1 MVFDNNGEYWRGAFA
16 HYNMLGTD
24 TPLEYTGA
32 RDEYL
37 ACRRSAW
44 LGGALNCSPVYDVWG
59 TDAAAVLTYTFVN
72 RDFSLMEPGQSKHG
86 IICNENGN
94 MMADGVIM
102 YRGDNLWRS
111 YWLAPVLQ
119 YFVEKAEKEGK
130 DIHGEYRED
139 EYFFQIDGPKSL
151 EILEEATQTDLHDI
165 KFGKHRI
172 VQICGTEMV
181 VHRLGMSGCLAY
193 EVHGHERDK
202 EIAYAKLREVVEKN
216 DGRALG
222 FRQYIVLNH
231 TPGGYPNQFQHFLY
245 DFRRN
250 DPEFVEFTQKNCF
263 PQFGLG
269 SAINDQEMYYATPY
283 DIGWGK
289 MVNLKHDFMAKDALM
304 AAKEGPRRQA
314 VTLEWNDDDVAAVF
328 QENFKGKGSHNYAP
342 IEAYH
347 DAYNASMPI
356 PCSGYYVKDGDKVIG
371 ITTGRCYAFYEKRM
385 ISLAFIQGDY
395 AVEGKEYTVVFG
407 QPGFENVDIRVK
419 VAQFPYYNEEYRN
432 ETFDTEN
439 IPHPDFEAMN
449 NARPEGRYEVVA
461 KSIMGE
467 NPGAFEYAIDGDTLT
482 GTAFAMG
489 QSVPVENGKVDG
501 SKFSHTMTMMTPM
514 GEMTMPV
521 SGEVYGDRINGVMGE
536 GMTAMPFVGYRK

>member
-172 VQICGTEMV
+172 VQ
-181 VHRLGMSGCLAY
+181 
-193 EVHGHERDK
+193 
-202 EIAYAKLREVVEKN
+202 
-216 DGRALG
+216 
-222 FRQYIVLNH
+222 
-231 TPGGYPNQFQHFLY
+231 
-245 DFRRN
+245 
-250 DPEFVEFTQKNCF
+250 
-263 PQFGLG
+263 
-269 SAINDQEMYYATPY
+269 
-283 DIGWGK
+283 
-289 MVNLKHDFMAKDALM
+289 
-304 AAKEGPRRQA
+304 
-314 VTLEWNDDDVAAVF
+314 
-328 QENFKGKGSHNYAP
+328 
-342 IEAYH
+342 
-347 DAYNASMPI
+347 
-356 PCSGYYVKDGDKVIG
+356 
-371 ITTGRCYAFYEKRM
+371 
-385 ISLAFIQGDY
+385 
-395 AVEGKEYTVVFG
+395 
-407 QPGFENVDIRVK
+407 
-419 VAQFPYYNEEYRN
+419 
-432 ETFDTEN
+432 
-439 IPHPDFEAMN
+439 
-449 NARPEGRYEVVA
+449 
-461 KSIMGE
+461 
-467 NPGAFEYAIDGDTLT
+467 TLT
-482 GTAFAMG
+482 ET
-489 QSVPVENGKVDG
+489 
-501 SKFSHTMTMMTPM
+501 
-514 GEMTMPV
+514 
-521 SGEVYGDRINGVMGE
+521 
-536 GMTAMPFVGYRK
+536 